1 MRSWVYRR
9 RGALLVAVLVVTYTV
24 SQAQTVEPQ
33 SAIYSCVDA
42 KGRKLTSDRLI
53 PECMDREQLVLNPS
67 GTVRARL
74 APTLTAQERAE
85 FEAKAK
91 RETEARSLKLDEQ
104 RRERA
109 LLIRYP
115 SKEVH
120 DAERVAALAQTG
132 VATQAANKRIGDL
145 LQDRRKLDAEMEFY
159 KKDPAKAP
167 QLLRR
172 QIDDIEHDIA
182 VQKRFIRQ
190 QEIEARRI
198 NTRFDQELVRLKQ
211 LWLAQARS
219 TPVARNEKKAP

>member
-1 MRSWVYRR
+1 MMSWAHGR
-9 RGALLVAVLVVTYTV
+9 RGVLLGGVLVLGCAMT
-24 SQAQTVEPQ
+24 QAQTVEPQ

-53 PECMDREQLVLNPS
+53 PECMDREQRVLNPS

-74 APTLTAQERAE
+74 APTPTAQERAD

-91 RETEARSLKLDEQ
+91 READERSLRLDEQ

-109 LLIRYP
+109 LLVRYP
-115 SKEVH
+115 SKLVH
-120 DAERVAALAQTG
+120 DAERVAALAQTD
-132 VATQAANKRIGDL
+132 VASQAANKRIGDL
-145 LQDRRKLDAEMEFY
+145 MLDRRKLDSEMEFY
-159 KKDPAKAP
+159 RKDPAKAP

-182 VQKRFIRQ
+182 VQKRFIRE
-190 QEIEARRI
+190 QEVEARRI
-198 NTRFDQELVRLKQ
+198 NARFDQELVRLKQ

-219 TPVARNEKKAP
+219 TPVAGNEKKAP

>member
-1 MRSWVYRR
+1 MRGWVYRQR
-9 RGALLVAVLVVTYTV
+9 DALLVGVLVLGCAV
-24 SQAQTVEPQ
+24 SQAQTVETQ

-53 PECMDREQLVLNPS
+53 PECMDREQRLLNPS

-74 APTLTAQERAE
+74 APAPTAQERAD

-91 RETEARSLKLDEQ
+91 REIEERSLKLDEQ

-109 LLIRYP
+109 LLVRYP
-115 SKEVH
+115 SKVAH
-120 DAERVAALAQTG
+120 DAERAAALAQTS

-145 LQDRRKLDAEMEFY
+145 LQDRRKLDVEMEFY
-159 KKDPAKAP
+159 RKDPAKAP

-172 QIDDIEHDIA
+172 QIDDVEHDIA
-182 VQKRFIRQ
+182 VQKRFIRE

-198 NTRFDQELVRLKQ
+198 NTRFDQELVRLKR

-219 TPVARNEKKAP
+219 TPVAGNAKKVP